1 MITFAIDFVDP
12 ESYLAFRPTIRLA
25 EELQVD
31 LDVVPY
37 RLIARSVSKSDS
49 GGEET
54 VGERHARVR
63 ANYRKTNLR
72 RYFARQGLSYREI
85 SGIDST
91 QGLSSRETSG
101 IDSTPALE
109 GLLKAR
115 HAKKGIQYASTV
127 FDRFWSNSI
136 DLSFNSVAEVLDQLC
151 IGDESFEDLL
161 VCRERLTNLGVFSAP
176 MYVVADQVFMGRQH
190 LPMIRWILTGQNGV
204 PPL

>member
-1 MITFAIDFVDP
+1 MSPINILENRSMITFAIDFVDP

-37 RLIARSVSKSDS
+37 RLMARSVPKPHS

-54 VGERHARVR
+54 VGERHTRVR

-72 RYFARQGLSYREI
+72 RYFAR
-85 SGIDST
+85 

-115 HAKKGIQYASTV
+115 QAKKGIQYASAV

-136 DLSFNSVAEVLDQLC
+136 DLSLDSVAEVLDQLC

-176 MYVVADQVFMGRQH
+176 MYVVADQLFMGRQH